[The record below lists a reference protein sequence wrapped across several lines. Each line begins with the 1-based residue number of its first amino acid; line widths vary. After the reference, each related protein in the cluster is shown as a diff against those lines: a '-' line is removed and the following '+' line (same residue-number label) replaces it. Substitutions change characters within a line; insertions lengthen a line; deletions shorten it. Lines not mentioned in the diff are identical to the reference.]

1 MQLLQPII
9 KKLTMFLKY
18 NFLMRTLLLF
28 LFFGLLTNSA
38 SSNPQYNLQD
48 LIDIAKRENPILD
61 VLKAKED
68 AARSSVV
75 TAESYLNPEI
85 EVGTGPSRFR
95 TPNTSTNQ
103 RRNYG
108 VNISQPL
115 EFPNVR
121 GAKKA
126 VAESRVNYASSVT
139 EATMIN
145 LSLQIKKA
153 FYDVLQNE
161 AVLKIAEGDRDALK
175 NIREKVA
182 LRVEVGE
189 APRYELIKADTELVA
204 AQRDADA
211 ALLRISE
218 SKFYLRGL
226 VSKSLTDSFGLVGSL
241 PPSDINLNADFLRN
255 EISKSPKLKQI
266 KASADI
272 AENRLRLEEKLIN
285 PGLTLNAGV
294 DQDPDI
300 TSYRFGISIP
310 IPIWNRRQG
319 QIGEAAAG
327 YRELQAQYTDQEL
340 ALRRDIES
348 AFQRYLIAQQQV
360 KTFESGL
367 LEQAESVLK
376 VAESAYRYGER
387 GILEYLDAQR
397 TFRLVRKDYLA
408 SKYDYVVAILE
419 IEQLLGMDI
428 LENKI

>member
-1 MQLLQPII
+1 MDI
-9 KKLTMFLKY
+9 KY
-18 NFLMRTLLLF
+18 NFHMRLFFSLLLLGF
-28 LFFGLLTNSA
+28 LSNSA
-38 SSNPQYNLQD
+38 WSAPQYNLQD

-85 EVGTGPSRFR
+85 ELGTGPSRFR
-95 TPNTSTNQ
+95 NPNTSTNQ

-226 VSKSLTDSFGLVGSL
+226 VSKSITDSFGLVGYL
-241 PPSDINLNADFLRN
+241 PPSDINLNADLLKN
-255 EISKSPKLKQI
+255 EITKSPKLKQI

-310 IPIWNRRQG
+310 IPIWNQRQG

-367 LEQAESVLK
+367 LDQAESVLK
-376 VAESAYRYGER
+376 VAEAAYRYGER

-408 SKYDYVVAILE
+408 SKYDYIVAILE

>member
-1 MQLLQPII
+1 MLKNL
-9 KKLTMFLKY
+9 KKILYIALINLSLSISVIASP
-18 NFLMRTLLLF
+18 NFT
-28 LFFGLLTNSA
+28 
-38 SSNPQYNLQD
+38 LQD

-85 EVGTGPSRFR
+85 EFGTGPSRFR
-95 TPNTSTNQ
+95 TPNSTANQ

-108 VNISQPL
+108 VTISQPL

-226 VSKSLTDSFGLVGSL
+226 VSKSLTDSFSLVGSL
-241 PPSDINLNADFLRN
+241 PPSDINLNADLLKN
-255 EISKSPKLKQI
+255 EITKSPKLKQI

-285 PGLTLNAGV
+285 PGLTLNTGV
-294 DQDPDI
+294 DQDPEI

-310 IPIWNRRQG
+310 IPIWNQRQG

-367 LEQAESVLK
+367 LTQAESVLK

>member
-1 MQLLQPII
+1 MLKNL
-9 KKLTMFLKY
+9 KKILYIFLINLSLSISAIASP
-18 NFLMRTLLLF
+18 NFT
-28 LFFGLLTNSA
+28 
-38 SSNPQYNLQD
+38 LQD

-85 EVGTGPSRFR
+85 ELGTGPSRFR
-95 TPNTSTNQ
+95 TPNYSANQ

-241 PPSDINLNADFLRN
+241 PPSDINLNADLLKN
-255 EISKSPKLKQI
+255 EITKSPKLKQI

-300 TSYRFGISIP
+300 TSYRFGVSIP
-310 IPIWNRRQG
+310 IPIWNQRQG

-340 ALRRDIES
+340 ALKRDIES

-367 LEQAESVLK
+367 LTQAESVLK
-376 VAESAYRYGER
+376 VAEAAYRYGER

-408 SKYDYVVAILE
+408 SKYDYIVAILE

>member
-1 MQLLQPII
+1 MLKNL
-9 KKLTMFLKY
+9 KKILYIVLINLSLSTSVIASP
-18 NFLMRTLLLF
+18 NFT
-28 LFFGLLTNSA
+28 
-38 SSNPQYNLQD
+38 LQD

-85 EVGTGPSRFR
+85 ELGTGPSRFR
-95 TPNTSTNQ
+95 VPNSSANQ

-108 VNISQPL
+108 VTLSQPL

-126 VAESRVNYASSVT
+126 IAESRVNYAASVT
-139 EATMIN
+139 EATLIN

-161 AVLKIAEGDRDALK
+161 DILKIAEGDRDALK

-189 APRYELIKADTELVA
+189 APRYELIKADTELAA

-211 ALLRISE
+211 AKLRIYE
-218 SKFYLRGL
+218 SKVYLRGL
-226 VSKSLTDSFGLVGSL
+226 VSKSFTDTFDLTGVL
-241 PPSDINLNADFLRN
+241 PPSDINLNVESLKK
-255 EISKSPKLKQI
+255 EITKSPKLKQI
-266 KASADI
+266 KASAEI
-272 AENRLRLEEKLIN
+272 AENKFRLEEKLIN

-310 IPIWNRRQG
+310 IPIWTQRQG
-319 QIGEAAAG
+319 QIGEAAAV

-360 KTFESGL
+360 KTFELGL
-367 LEQAESVLK
+367 LAQAESVLK

-408 SKYDYVVAILE
+408 SKYDYIVAILE
-419 IEQLLGMDI
+419 IEQLLGMNI

>member
-1 MQLLQPII
+1 
-9 KKLTMFLKY
+9 MFLKY
-18 NFLMRTLLLF
+18 NFQMRILF
-28 LFFGLLTNSA
+28 LFIFFGLLSNSA

-139 EATMIN
+139 EATIIN

-241 PPSDINLNADFLRN
+241 PPSDINLNADFLKN

-266 KASADI
+266 KASADV

-340 ALRRDIES
+340 ALKRDIES

-367 LEQAESVLK
+367 LDQAESVLK

>member
-1 MQLLQPII
+1 
-9 KKLTMFLKY
+9 
-18 NFLMRTLLLF
+18 MRLFCSLLLLGF
-28 LFFGLLTNSA
+28 LSNSA
-38 SSNPQYNLQD
+38 WSDPQYNLQD

-95 TPNTSTNQ
+95 TPNFSTNQ

-126 VAESRVNYASSVT
+126 VAESRVNFASSVT

-226 VSKSLTDSFGLVGSL
+226 VSKSLKDSFGLIGSL
-241 PPSDINLNADFLRN
+241 PPSDINLNADFLKN

-266 KASADI
+266 KASADV

-340 ALRRDIES
+340 ALKRDIES

-367 LEQAESVLK
+367 LDQAESVLK

>member
-1 MQLLQPII
+1 
-9 KKLTMFLKY
+9 MFLKY

-95 TPNTSTNQ
+95 TPNSSTNQ

-340 ALRRDIES
+340 ALKRDIES

-367 LEQAESVLK
+367 LDQAESVLK

>member
-1 MQLLQPII
+1 
-9 KKLTMFLKY
+9 MFLKY

-95 TPNTSTNQ
+95 TPNSSTNQ

-189 APRYELIKADTELVA
+189 APRYELIKADTELIA

-226 VSKSLTDSFGLVGSL
+226 VSKSLTDSFGLLGSL

-266 KASADI
+266 KASADV

>member
-1 MQLLQPII
+1 MLKSII
-9 KKLTMFLKY
+9 PSIIFCKMLKNLNKILY
-18 NFLMRTLLLF
+18 IALINLSLSISVIASPNFT
-28 LFFGLLTNSA
+28 
-38 SSNPQYNLQD
+38 LQD

-85 EVGTGPSRFR
+85 ELGTGPSRFR
-95 TPNTSTNQ
+95 TPNSSTNQ

-139 EATMIN
+139 AATMIN

-241 PPSDINLNADFLRN
+241 PPSDINLNADLLKN
-255 EISKSPKLKQI
+255 EITKSPKLKQI

-310 IPIWNRRQG
+310 IPIWNQRQG

-340 ALRRDIES
+340 ALKRDIES
-348 AFQRYLIAQQQV
+348 AYQRYLIAQQQV

-367 LEQAESVLK
+367 LDQAESVLK
-376 VAESAYRYGER
+376 VAEAAYRYGER

-408 SKYDYVVAILE
+408 SKYDYIVAILE

>member
-1 MQLLQPII
+1 
-9 KKLTMFLKY
+9 
-18 NFLMRTLLLF
+18 
-28 LFFGLLTNSA
+28 
-38 SSNPQYNLQD
+38 
-48 LIDIAKRENPILD
+48 
-61 VLKAKED
+61 
-68 AARSSVV
+68 
-75 TAESYLNPEI
+75 
-85 EVGTGPSRFR
+85 
-95 TPNTSTNQ
+95 
-103 RRNYG
+103 
-108 VNISQPL
+108 
-115 EFPNVR
+115 
-121 GAKKA
+121 
-126 VAESRVNYASSVT
+126 
-139 EATMIN
+139 
-145 LSLQIKKA
+145 
-153 FYDVLQNE
+153 
-161 AVLKIAEGDRDALK
+161 
-175 NIREKVA
+175 
-182 LRVEVGE
+182 
-189 APRYELIKADTELVA
+189 
-204 AQRDADA
+204 
-211 ALLRISE
+211 
-218 SKFYLRGL
+218 L
-226 VSKSLTDSFGLVGSL
+226 VSKSLTDSFSLVGSL
-241 PPSDINLNADFLRN
+241 PPSDINLNADFLKN

-266 KASADI
+266 KASSDI

-408 SKYDYVVAILE
+408 SKYDYVIAILE

>member
-1 MQLLQPII
+1 
-9 KKLTMFLKY
+9 
-18 NFLMRTLLLF
+18 MRILF
-28 LFFGLLTNSA
+28 LLSLFVLVLASKSA
-38 SSNPQYNLQD
+38 WGAPQYSLHD

-68 AARSSVV
+68 AARSTVI

-85 EVGTGPSRFR
+85 EAGSGPSKFR
-95 TPNTSTNQ
+95 TPSTSTHQKQNW
-103 RRNYG
+103 G
-108 VNISQPL
+108 VTLSQPL

-121 GAKKA
+121 SARKA
-126 VAESRVNYASSVT
+126 VAESRVNYAGSVT
-139 EATMIN
+139 EATIIN

-153 FYDVLQNE
+153 FYEVLQNE
-161 AVLKIAEGDRDALK
+161 AILKIAEGDRDAL
-175 NIREKVA
+175 NDIRGRVA

-189 APRYELIKADTELVA
+189 APRYELIKADTELIA

-211 ALLRISE
+211 AKLRIYE
-218 SKFYLRGL
+218 SKLYLRGL
-226 VSKSLTDSFGLVGSL
+226 VSKSIVDTFDVTGTL
-241 PPSDINLNADFLRN
+241 PPSDISLNMEELKDDIN
-255 EISKSPKLKQI
+255 KSPRLKQI
-266 KASADI
+266 KASSEI

-285 PGLTLNAGV
+285 PGVTLKAGV

-300 TSYRFGISIP
+300 TSYRFGLSIP
-310 IPIWNRRQG
+310 IPIWNQRQG
-319 QIGEAAAG
+319 LIGEAAAN

-340 ALRRDIES
+340 TLRRDIEA

-360 KTFESGL
+360 RTFESSL
-367 LEQAESVLK
+367 LSQAESVLK

-397 TFRLVRKDYLA
+397 TYRLVRKDYLA
-408 SKYDYVVAILE
+408 SRYDYIVAILE

>member
-18 NFLMRTLLLF
+18 NFLMRILLLF

-211 ALLRISE
+211 ALLKISE

-241 PPSDINLNADFLRN
+241 PPSDINLNADFLKN

-340 ALRRDIES
+340 ALKRDIES

>member
-1 MQLLQPII
+1 
-9 KKLTMFLKY
+9 MFLKY
-18 NFLMRTLLLF
+18 NFLMRVLLLF

-340 ALRRDIES
+340 ALKRDIES

-367 LEQAESVLK
+367 LDQAESVLK

>member
-1 MQLLQPII
+1 MLKNL
-9 KKLTMFLKY
+9 KKILYIALINLSLSISVIASP
-18 NFLMRTLLLF
+18 NFT
-28 LFFGLLTNSA
+28 
-38 SSNPQYNLQD
+38 LQD

-85 EVGTGPSRFR
+85 EFGTGPSRFR
-95 TPNTSTNQ
+95 TPNSTANQ

-226 VSKSLTDSFGLVGSL
+226 VSKSLTASFGLIGSL
-241 PPSDINLNADFLRN
+241 PPSDINLNADLLKN
-255 EISKSPKLKQI
+255 EITKSPKLKQI

-294 DQDPDI
+294 DQDPEI
-300 TSYRFGISIP
+300 TSYRFGVSIP

-367 LEQAESVLK
+367 LDQAESVLK

>member
-1 MQLLQPII
+1 M
-9 KKLTMFLKY
+9 
-18 NFLMRTLLLF
+18 
-28 LFFGLLTNSA
+28 
-38 SSNPQYNLQD
+38 QD

-85 EVGTGPSRFR
+85 EFGTGPSRFR
-95 TPNTSTNQ
+95 TPNSTANQ

-108 VNISQPL
+108 VTISQPL

-241 PPSDINLNADFLRN
+241 PPSDINLNADLLKN
-255 EISKSPKLKQI
+255 EITKSPKLKQI

-340 ALRRDIES
+340 ALKRDIES

>member
-1 MQLLQPII
+1 MLKNL
-9 KKLTMFLKY
+9 KKILYIALINLSLTISAIASP
-18 NFLMRTLLLF
+18 NFT
-28 LFFGLLTNSA
+28 
-38 SSNPQYNLQD
+38 LQD

-85 EVGTGPSRFR
+85 ELGTGPSRFR
-95 TPNTSTNQ
+95 TPNSSTNQ

-189 APRYELIKADTELVA
+189 APRYELIKADTELIA

-241 PPSDINLNADFLRN
+241 PPSDINLNADLLKN
-255 EISKSPKLKQI
+255 EITKSPKLKQI

-310 IPIWNRRQG
+310 IPIWNQRQG

-340 ALRRDIES
+340 ALKRDIES

-367 LEQAESVLK
+367 LDQAESVLK
-376 VAESAYRYGER
+376 VAEAAYRYGER

-408 SKYDYVVAILE
+408 SKYDYIVAILE

>member
-1 MQLLQPII
+1 MDI
-9 KKLTMFLKY
+9 KY
-18 NFLMRTLLLF
+18 NFYMRLFCSLLLLGF
-28 LFFGLLTNSA
+28 LSNSA
-38 SSNPQYNLQD
+38 WSDPQYNLQD

-95 TPNTSTNQ
+95 TPNSSTNQ

-139 EATMIN
+139 EATIIN

-241 PPSDINLNADFLRN
+241 PPSDINLNADFLKN

-266 KASADI
+266 KASADV

-340 ALRRDIES
+340 ALKRDIES

-367 LEQAESVLK
+367 LDQAESVLK